1 MARIAGVKT
10 TKNASGKLTHVTI
23 DVRKHP
29 QAIGTLKEMGLL
41 NKTQF
46 EKECEE
52 AIPVDVFFDKL
63 KSRIKQ
69 YKWSK

>member
-10 TKNASGKLTHVTI
+10 TKNARGKLTHVTI

-41 NKTQF
+41 NKSQF

-52 AIPVDVFFDKL
+52 AISL
-63 KSRIKQ
+63 EEARTLAIKNLREIW
-69 YKWSK
+69 KK